1 MLCNRAPVYSRSP
14 PSNDRNRNTR
24 VTHFNE
30 TNRVSHFNETTRTKD
45 EYTSVNKTRRNEP
58 SIELMERLGRGIK
71 PEVTKKEMY
80 EITRRGVKKL
90 PENRKKDTEVEKKRL
105 LQERKE
111 KLK

>member
-80 EITRRGVKKL
+80 EITRMICRNIIHVL
-90 PENRKKDTEVEKKRL
+90 DCDIEL
-105 LQERKE
+105 LDAG
-111 KLK
+111 LCYLC